1 VTRTPAPR
9 ARRIHLIGIG
19 GSGMS
24 GLARLAVQAGYQVS
38 GSDRER
44 SPVVDDLSSLGV
56 QVTIGHS
63 ADAIPAH
70 VETVVISTAIS
81 ADNPEYREAVHR
93 EIPVVHRAELLV
105 ELMDGSSC
113 LAIAGAHGKSTTSGM
128 LLAAL
133 GDASGC
139 VGATVAGGNGTGA
152 LWGTSEWFVAE
163 ADESDRSLLRF
174 SPAAAVLLNVD
185 HDHHTTYASLE
196 EVEEVF
202 AAFLARVPATG
213 LVVAGPDDR
222 AQSLA
227 RASGR
232 EVRVI
237 GESPDAWARI
247 LERHG
252 GHATL
257 HMSTGQQITLAL
269 QVPGRHNIENAACAL
284 AVADWCGVDLDV
296 AAARLATFTGVG
308 RRFELRGVAGGVTVI
323 DDYAH
328 HPAEVRATL
337 SAARERAT
345 GRVIAIFQP
354 HLYSRTR
361 ELCDEF
367 AAALAGADRVY
378 VTEIYAAREDAIAGV
393 SGRDIVDRLAES
405 EHAEFVPELDAV
417 VPRVVNEARD
427 GDLVLTLGAGD
438 ITRIG
443 NDLVQGLHERSAQ
456 RAGHGE

>member
-1 VTRTPAPR
+1 
-9 ARRIHLIGIG
+9 
-19 GSGMS
+19 MS
-24 GLARLAVQAGYQVS
+24 GLARLAAQAGYKVS

-44 SPVVDDLSSLGV
+44 SAVVDDLSSIGV
-56 QVTIGHS
+56 RVTIGHS
-63 ADAIPAH
+63 AAAIPAH
-70 VETVVISTAIS
+70 IETVVISTAIS
-81 ADNPEYREAVHR
+81 VDNPEYAEAVRRGITIAHR
-93 EIPVVHRAELLV
+93 SDLLV
-105 ELMDGSSC
+105 ELMEGFRC

-139 VGATVAGGNGTGA
+139 VGATVAGGYGTGA
-152 LWGTSEWFVAE
+152 IWGTSEWFVAE

-174 SPAAAVLLNVD
+174 SPEAAVLLNVD

-196 EVEEVF
+196 DVEEVF
-202 AAFLARVPATG
+202 AAFLARVPAEG

-222 AQSLA
+222 AQAIA

-237 GESPDAWARI
+237 GESSDAWARI
-247 LERHG
+247 LESNG
-252 GHATL
+252 GRATL
-257 HMSTGQQITLAL
+257 QLNTGQRVVLEL

-296 AAARLATFTGVG
+296 AATRLTTFTGVG

-367 AAALAGADRVY
+367 ANALAGADRVY
-378 VTEIYAAREDAIAGV
+378 VTEIYAAREDPIAGV
-393 SGRDIVDRLAES
+393 SGRDIVDRLAAS
-405 EHAEFVPELDAV
+405 EHAEFVPQLDAV
-417 VPRVVNEARD
+417 VPRVVDEARE

-456 RAGHGE
+456 RAKRGE